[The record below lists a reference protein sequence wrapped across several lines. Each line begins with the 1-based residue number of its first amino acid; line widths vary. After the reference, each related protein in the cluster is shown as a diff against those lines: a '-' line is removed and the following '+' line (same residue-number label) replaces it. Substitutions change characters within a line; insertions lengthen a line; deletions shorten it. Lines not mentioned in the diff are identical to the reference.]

1 MAGKRTTRA
10 RALRLGCYGGTFDP
24 VHLGHLIAA
33 RDALEQMR
41 LDAVLFIPCARS
53 PFKAGAPRTSDTQRV
68 AMLRRALAGERRFW
82 FSRCELDRPAPSY
95 TIDTVREVRAAF
107 PRATVFWLIGAD
119 MIPRLPEW
127 HGWYDLRRE
136 VKFLLLER
144 GEDVRVPAAVRRVV
158 LDLPHPRRI
167 DISATEIRRR
177 VKARLSIDHLVP
189 APVAAY
195 ISRAGLYLD

>member
-1 MAGKRTTRA
+1 MTVA
-10 RALRLGCYGGTFDP
+10 RNRRRPLRLGCYGGTFDP
-24 VHLGHLIAA
+24 VHLGHLLAA

-53 PFKAGAPRTSDTQRV
+53 PFKAGAPRTADAQRV
-68 AMLRRALAGERRFW
+68 AMLRRALQGEPRFW

-95 TIDTVREVRAAF
+95 ALDTAREVRAAF
-107 PRATVFWLIGAD
+107 PHATVFWLIGAD
-119 MIPRLPEW
+119 QMARLDEW
-127 HGWYDLRRE
+127 HGWTDLRRE

-144 GEDVRVPAAVRRVV
+144 GEDIRVPAAVRRVV

-189 APVAAY
+189 ASVAAY
-195 ISRAGLYLD
+195 IKRAGLYLS